1 MFELMYE
8 PWDAG
13 GTPVREVKRV
23 TLDAGHHLNRFEL
36 SFTPAPPAGTSLA
49 LGIKNN
55 ARSTSRVDR
64 DTGVLRTWEPLQQE
78 GFLGCA
84 VIAATGTSIDAPSAD
99 GNYLLV
105 AKVPAQG
112 PAVYYA
118 GSTWDKAGEITTA
131 EAWDAY
137 LAREAARLRTPVVV
151 RFD

>member
-1 MFELMYE
+1 M
-8 PWDAG
+8 
-13 GTPVREVKRV
+13 
-23 TLDAGHHLNRFEL
+23 
-36 SFTPAPPAGTSLA
+36 
-49 LGIKNN
+49 
-55 ARSTSRVDR
+55 DR
-64 DTGVLRTWEPLQQE
+64 DTGVLRTWESLHQE

-118 GSTWDKAGEITTA
+118 GSTRDKAGEITTA

-137 LAREAARLRTPVVV
+137 LARESARLRTPVVV